1 MLVSSGRRA
10 LSAGKELERLIR
22 KAAKSLREYQVAT
35 LWKLPNDFRLIKGRE
50 FIFGEEQPADFI
62 GHTRTGRVIMI
73 EAKQHK
79 SDRLQLYCKS
89 GVTPYQ
95 WTSLLECHK
104 AGGIALIVWQRG
116 EEIATFDMD
125 IAIALSKDRRSIPFR
140 KIQKRFCHS
149 ATDDTAHLTM
159 FEPYLKVI
167 PP

>member
-1 MLVSSGRRA
+1 M
-10 LSAGKELERLIR
+10 SAGSELERLIR

-35 LWKLPNDFRLIKGRE
+35 LWKIPNDLRVTASGIATFAD
-50 FIFGEEQPADFI
+50 EQPADFI
-62 GHTRTGRVIMI
+62 GHTRTGRVIMV

-79 SDRLQLYCKS
+79 KERLPLFSKS

-104 AGGIALIVWQRG
+104 AGGIALIVWQCG
-116 EEIATFDMD
+116 DEVATFDMD

-140 KIQKRFCHS
+140 KIQKRFCHP

-167 PP
+167 PS